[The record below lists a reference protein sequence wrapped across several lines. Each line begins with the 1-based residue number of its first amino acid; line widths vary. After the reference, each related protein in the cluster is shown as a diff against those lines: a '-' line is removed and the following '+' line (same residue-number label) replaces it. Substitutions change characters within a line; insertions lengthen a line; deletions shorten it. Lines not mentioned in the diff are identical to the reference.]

1 MASHAHTPT
10 HRGYPIAVT
19 VDGLTYG
26 FDTAEERDAFLAEY
40 RDTHREQIAE
50 RWRNAE
56 DMLEEFRAKLA
67 ARTGGEGIP
76 IEEIDRAWRE
86 AKGG

>member
-1 MASHAHTPT
+1 MASHTRAPAR
-10 HRGYPIAVT
+10 RGYPIAVT

-40 RDTHREQIAE
+40 REAHRDQPLEQGRKAMEMIRALK
-50 RWRNAE
+50 AHL
-56 DMLEEFRAKLA
+56 MEE
-67 ARTGGEGIP
+67 TGGRGIP
-76 IEEIDRAWRE
+76 LEEIDRAWRE